1 MNYTSENGHVLVHG
15 ESCLRMSL
23 VQRKCVSDLY
33 SNWNMPT
40 NKITRKA
47 MLKTES

>member
-1 MNYTSENGHVLVHG
+1 MSCTGENGHVLVLG
-15 ESCLRMSL
+15 ESCFRVSL

-33 SNWNMPT
+33 SNWNIPT

-47 MLKTES
+47 ILKNES